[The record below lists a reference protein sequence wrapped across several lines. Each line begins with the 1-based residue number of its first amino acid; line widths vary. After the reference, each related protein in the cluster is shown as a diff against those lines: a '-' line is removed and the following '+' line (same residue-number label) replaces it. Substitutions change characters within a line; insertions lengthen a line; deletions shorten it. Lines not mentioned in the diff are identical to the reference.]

1 MPPLTVTQILAALYA
16 ALQVWGQPLGAVVTL
31 ARDPFHVLEILA
43 ASPEGFRVVVHWA
56 GDENISDHD
65 ALPLAENRLEVILSY
80 NLGLTARPDLALI
93 QGPLNRPS
101 ILDQVDALRSFIL
114 GVQYPTI
121 QTGTY
126 AVYAGTKPFH
136 TPDGIPLAAYV
147 LAFKLKA
154 AVNVSL
160 IPTPIA

>member
-1 MPPLTVTQILAALYA
+1 MPPLTVSQILAALYA

-43 ASPEGFRVVVHWA
+43 ASPAGFRLVVHWA

-65 ALPLAENRLEVILSY
+65 ALPLAAHSIEVILSY

-93 QGPLNRPS
+93 QGPQDRPGV
-101 ILDQVDALRSFIL
+101 LDQVDALRSFIL
-114 GVQYPTI
+114 SVQYPAG

-126 AVYAGTKPFH
+126 AVYAGAKPFV

-154 AVNVSL
+154 AVNLSL
-160 IPTPIA
+160 IPTPVA